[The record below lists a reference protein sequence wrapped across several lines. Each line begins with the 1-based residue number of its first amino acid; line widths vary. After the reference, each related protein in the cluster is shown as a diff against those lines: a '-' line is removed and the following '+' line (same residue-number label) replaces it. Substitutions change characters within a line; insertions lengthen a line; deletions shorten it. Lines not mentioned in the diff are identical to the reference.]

1 MTDAGTV
8 TRRGSLFGWDPFR
21 PFVKMA
27 KTGAFAAHLTA
38 FVTLRQL
45 VLGRRLAVRHD
56 DGELV
61 MTIVEADSR
70 VGRRGLAVGQLNDI
84 RLVADQVRWNE
95 HRFGRAS
102 AVLNNVYVQPSVP
115 PLLMAAPV
123 ELSLDVPAPA
133 LDELFR

>member
-1 MTDAGTV
+1 MADAGVV
-8 TRRGSLFGWDPFR
+8 TRPGSLFGWAPLRSFIGL
-21 PFVKMA
+21 A

-70 VGRRGLAVGQLNDI
+70 LAGAGWRSANSTTFVWSPI
-84 RLVADQVRWNE
+84 R
-95 HRFGRAS
+95 S
-102 AVLNNVYVQPSVP
+102 AGTNTVSV
-115 PLLMAAPV
+115 
-123 ELSLDVPAPA
+123 
-133 LDELFR
+133 